1 MPLGFRRLSLTRSGL
16 KLNQEKRLVAMKQTC
31 FVCQNVDCKIR
42 GSEKLLNELTGQ
54 IAARSLDAEVKPYL
68 CFGACDEGPNIVIYP
83 QKNWY
88 AGVKLEDLPEIVES
102 IAGGPPVQRLDTI
115 DSALKEITYSL
126 LETGV
131 F

>member
-1 MPLGFRRLSLTRSGL
+1 
-16 KLNQEKRLVAMKQTC
+16 MKQNC
-31 FVCQNVDCKIR
+31 FVCQNVDCKMR
-42 GSEKLLNELTGQ
+42 GSEKLLNELTNQ
-54 IAARSLDAEVKPYL
+54 ISARSLDAEVKPYL
-68 CFGACDEGPNIVIYP
+68 CFGACEEGPNIVIYP

-88 AGVKLEDLPEIVES
+88 AGVKSEDLPEIVDS

-115 DSALKEITYSL
+115 DVALKEITYSL